1 NNCSVDSACVLKTDE
16 VEVYKLFTI
25 YPNPA
30 TDVLHVKS
38 KENTSITSLSVYNT
52 LGQLI
57 ITVTNPQQT
66 IDVSELLSGNYFIKI
81 TSNKGIANAR
91 FVKK

>member
-1 NNCSVDSACVLKTDE
+1 MDSACVLKTDE